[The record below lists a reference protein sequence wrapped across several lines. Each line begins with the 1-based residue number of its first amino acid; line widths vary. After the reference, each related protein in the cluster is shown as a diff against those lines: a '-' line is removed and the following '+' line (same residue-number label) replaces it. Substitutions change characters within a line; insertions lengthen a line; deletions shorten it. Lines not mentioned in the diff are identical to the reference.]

1 MYTTMY
7 STPTY
12 STGDLLMGMDFG
24 VWGIISVILAIIG
37 GILAFFLFVQAKQE
51 PKNKFLKWLKDFL
64 AFKTMWIEPIMK
76 IAYYVATIFCV
87 LISFSF
93 IPYSFVVFI
102 LVLVL
107 GPITIRLFY
116 EMIMMFIMIW
126 HNTRDIAENT
136 KKK

>member
-12 STGDLLMGMDFG
+12 STSDLLMGMDFG

-102 LVLVL
+102 LMLVL
-107 GPITIRLFY
+107 GRLRFACS
-116 EMIMMFIMIW
+116 M
-126 HNTRDIAENT
+126 
-136 KKK
+136 K